1 MLDHLPNLLTLFR
14 IACVPVVAALLSIDA
29 QSARLAACALFAV
42 AALTD
47 WLDGYAARRL
57 QRVSLLGRMLDPI
70 ADKLLV
76 ATVLLMLV
84 AVGSIDG
91 VSIIAALAILLREIL
106 ISGVR
111 EFRAGAGLPG
121 LPVTVLAKWK
131 TTVQLVAFGLLMIG
145 DQAIPG
151 LPLHDAGIVVLWVAA
166 VLTLVTGFEYL
177 VGAIRQLAGARR
189 NPPQDEKREA

>member
-1 MLDHLPNLLTLFR
+1 MLDHLPNALTLFR
-14 IACVPVVAALLSIDA
+14 IACVPVVAAFLSIDA
-29 QSARLAACALFAV
+29 PSARLAACALFAI

-84 AVGSIDG
+84 AIGSIEG
-91 VSIIAALAILLREIL
+91 LALVAALAILLREIL

-111 EFRAGAGLPG
+111 EFLAGAGLPG
-121 LPVTVLAKWK
+121 LPVTMLAKWK
-131 TTVQLVAFGLLMIG
+131 TTVQLVAFGLLIIG
-145 DQAIPG
+145 DGVVPG
-151 LPLHDAGIVVLWVAA
+151 LPLHDAGIVVLWAAA
-166 VLTLVTGFEYL
+166 VITLVTGFEYL
-177 VGAIRQLAGARR
+177 VGAIRQLASARQGS
-189 NPPQDEKREA
+189 P